1 MKVAQ
6 QKICDHRERTGAP
19 ASNKYINIY
28 LCVFPRPPYGVRL
41 KEYIFYSPPA
51 VTNINIFWFT
61 AGGAMK
67 RLPLPP
73 PPTRFFYKNKSI
85 ISEGETKYII
95 TGCSKQPQRYKTN
108 KYIYIFI
115 KKKEFFVFSY

>member
-1 MKVAQ
+1 MQSNLHFFFVAEKVQRFMKVAQ

-28 LCVFPRPPYGVRL
+28 LCVFPRPRVRL

-61 AGGAMK
+61 AGG
-67 RLPLPP
+67 R
-73 PPTRFFYKNKSI
+73 
-85 ISEGETKYII
+85 
-95 TGCSKQPQRYKTN
+95 
-108 KYIYIFI
+108 
-115 KKKEFFVFSY
+115 